1 VNHTPLYAEPG
12 LRERKKRRT
21 RELIAATAAQL
32 FAERGYE
39 QVSVL
44 DVAAAAEVS
53 EQTVYNH
60 FPTKQGLVLDRDR
73 ELGDRITA
81 LVRDRP
87 PGVSPAEAIREAAL
101 AMVDEL
107 RVMEGEQVRGGLGY
121 LSVRSPAVRRLALEM
136 TDRHADAIAAV
147 LADGPDGPPLPVAKA
162 HAIGL
167 VWAFQTITDET
178 GRLTAAGHT
187 PSEIADMLVP
197 TVPRSSTVS
206 TRRHARAELPPR
218 APARSSSQSVP
229 VAAPGRA
236 PLFLSASAARRR

>member
-1 VNHTPLYAEPG
+1 MASRP
-12 LRERKKRRT
+12 RC
-21 RELIAATAAQL
+21 

-53 EQTVYNH
+53 EQTVYIH

-87 PGVSPAEAIREAAL
+87 PGVSPAEAIREAVL

-107 RVMEGEQVRGGLGY
+107 REMEGEQVRGGLGY
-121 LSVRSPAVRRLALEM
+121 LSIRSPAVRRLALEM
-136 TDRHADAIAAV
+136 TDRHADAIVAV
-147 LADGPDGPPLPVAKA
+147 LAAGPDGPPLPVAKA

-178 GRLTAAGHT
+178 GRLTPAGHT
-187 PSEIADMLVP
+187 PSEIADVLVP
-197 TVPRSSTVS
+197 TVTAILDRVDPT
-206 TRRHARAELPPR
+206 ARPD
-218 APARSSSQSVP
+218 
-229 VAAPGRA
+229 
-236 PLFLSASAARRR
+236 

>member
-1 VNHTPLYAEPG
+1 MAEPG

-32 FAERGYE
+32 FADRGYE

-73 ELGDRITA
+73 ELRDRLTA

-107 RVMEGEQVRGGLGY
+107 RAMEGEQVRGGLGY

-147 LADGPDGPPLPVAKA
+147 LADGPDGPTLPVAKA
-162 HAIGL
+162 HAIGV

-197 TVPRSSTVS
+197 TVAAILDRVDPT
-206 TRRHARAELPPR
+206 AR
-218 APARSSSQSVP
+218 
-229 VAAPGRA
+229 PG
-236 PLFLSASAARRR
+236 